1 MNDEYT
7 ELAGQMSPADLR
19 SVLVGETENNLVVE
33 GGKMF
38 SDATRINQENVAA
51 TMRYVY
57 ETILPAIGID
67 RKYVQTLGSTGK
79 KLPGGTSGDIDLGID
94 STKVDWLKG
103 ITEPKDLVKAL
114 AEHCKPILDEMGIES
129 KMIPTLYSIKCPIQN
144 FDGKQDGEFVQMD
157 MMATPHMK
165 FQTWSLYSP
174 KEIEGKQFIKGAI
187 RNTIIEAAAHAMDK
201 VKVLKTGLV
210 KFKDGIREDMVE
222 WEKYSYYI
230 QEGLRIVKCVRPLAK
245 NPKLAEQGIHN
256 SGEDKNNVVKTLV
269 TNDPDTIA
277 KKMFGPKFKGKDL
290 MDWEG
295 AWNAAKESYWAD
307 ENWDLFIDALKDKL
321 IDKMKA
327 GCVVPQEMLDA
338 TGLEQL
344 PASESKVVCE
354 GGNRFPY
361 VKRINQKNAK
371 PTMDEIKGKLK
382 KFFGL
387 KDDEIIFTGS
397 TGKKLDSGSSGDVDC
412 AISKSALKEKFDL
425 ETPDEWFD
433 LCRDFADEFDLDID
447 VLPEYEFEGIAFA
460 YPIVNADGKQEDEF
474 V

>member
-327 GCVVPQEMLDA
+327 GCVVPQEILDA

-344 PASESKVVCE
+344 PASES
-354 GGNRFPY
+354 
-361 VKRINQKNAK
+361 
-371 PTMDEIKGKLK
+371 
-382 KFFGL
+382 
-387 KDDEIIFTGS
+387 
-397 TGKKLDSGSSGDVDC
+397 
-412 AISKSALKEKFDL
+412 
-425 ETPDEWFD
+425 
-433 LCRDFADEFDLDID
+433 
-447 VLPEYEFEGIAFA
+447 
-460 YPIVNADGKQEDEF
+460 
-474 V
+474 